1 MEINNLEINK
11 NLNNSLIN
19 AVDQNNFLQ
28 GTLGK
33 AINTAID
40 IGLRAALPD
49 LIENQ
54 VINIKDN
61 MINYGLKD
69 GINKTIEDAINLGKS
84 ALGIIT
90 GNFENISQMQE
101 AVKSGGIIDGVS
113 SLIDTV
119 LMHMQNSGVI
129 NKNIS
134 SLIKQ
139 GKNIILDNVENNIE
153 KSFSDQLKNIDNLEK
168 NINNW
173 ENAFENKDFDK
184 MENSYKRIMTELK
197 NIVPIE
203 NTISKA
209 RTIENLHNLIKNNGK
224 NFELTEEEIILANK
238 LK

>member
-49 LIENQ
+49 VIENQ

-84 ALGIIT
+84 ALGIVT

-119 LMHMQNSGVI
+119 LLHMQNSGVI
-129 NKNIS
+129 NKNVS

-139 GKNIILDNVENNIE
+139 GKNIILDNVENNIQ
-153 KSFSDQLKNIDNLEK
+153 KSFSDQLKNIDSLEK

-173 ENAFENKDFDK
+173 ENSFENRDFDK
-184 MENSYKRIMTELK
+184 MENSYKKIMTELK
-197 NIVPIE
+197 SIVPLE

-209 RTIENLHNLIKNNGK
+209 RIIENLHNLIKNNGK
-224 NFELTEEEIILANK
+224 NFELTEEEIRLANK

>member
-11 NLNNSLIN
+11 NLNNSLIK
-19 AVDQNNFLQ
+19 AVDQNSFLQ

-49 LIENQ
+49 VIENQ

-61 MINYGLKD
+61 MVNYGLKD

-84 ALGIIT
+84 AIGIIT

-101 AVKSGGIIDGVS
+101 AVKNGGIIDGVS
-113 SLIDTV
+113 SLIDSV
-119 LMHMQNSGVI
+119 LMHMQESGVI

-153 KSFSDQLKNIDNLEK
+153 KSFSDQLKNIDNLER

-173 ENAFENKDFDK
+173 ENAFNNKDFNK
-184 MENSYKRIMTELK
+184 MENSYKKIMTELK

-209 RTIENLHNLIKNNGK
+209 RTIENLHKLIKNNGK
-224 NFELTEEEIILANK
+224 NFELTEEEIRLANK
-238 LK
+238 L

>member
-11 NLNNSLIN
+11 NLNNSLIK
-19 AVDQNNFLQ
+19 AVDQNSFLQ

-49 LIENQ
+49 VIENQ

-61 MINYGLKD
+61 MVNYGLKD

-84 ALGIIT
+84 AIGIIT

-101 AVKSGGIIDGVS
+101 AVKNGGIIDGVS
-113 SLIDTV
+113 SLIDSV
-119 LMHMQNSGVI
+119 LMHMQESGVI

-134 SLIKQ
+134 SLNKQ

-153 KSFSDQLKNIDNLEK
+153 KSFSDQLKNIDNLER

-173 ENAFENKDFDK
+173 ENAFNNKDFSK
-184 MENSYKRIMTELK
+184 MENSYKKIITELK

-209 RTIENLHNLIKNNGK
+209 RTIENLHNLIKYNNK
-224 NFELTEEEIILANK
+224 IFELTEEEIRLANK
-238 LK
+238 L

>member
-11 NLNNSLIN
+11 NLNNSLIK
-19 AVDQNNFLQ
+19 AVDQNSFLQ

-49 LIENQ
+49 VIENQ

-61 MINYGLKD
+61 MVNYGLKD

-84 ALGIIT
+84 AIGIIT

-101 AVKSGGIIDGVS
+101 AVKNGGIIDGVS
-113 SLIDTV
+113 SLIDSV
-119 LMHMQNSGVI
+119 LMHMQESGVI

-153 KSFSDQLKNIDNLEK
+153 KSFSDQLKNIDNLER

-173 ENAFENKDFDK
+173 ENAFNNKDFNK
-184 MENSYKRIMTELK
+184 MENSYKKIMTELK

-224 NFELTEEEIILANK
+224 NFELTEEEIRLANK
-238 LK
+238 L

>member
-40 IGLRAALPD
+40 IGLRAVLPD
-49 LIENQ
+49 VIENQ

-61 MINYGLKD
+61 MVNYGLKE

-90 GNFENISQMQE
+90 GNFDNISQMQE
-101 AVKSGGIIDGVS
+101 AVKNGGIIDEVS

-119 LMHMQNSGVI
+119 LMHMQDSGVI

-173 ENAFENKDFDK
+173 ENAFENKDFNK
-184 MENSYKRIMTELK
+184 MENSYKKIMTELK

-224 NFELTEEEIILANK
+224 NFELTEEEIRLANK

>member
-11 NLNNSLIN
+11 NLNNSLIKT
-19 AVDQNNFLQ
+19 VDQNSFLQ

-49 LIENQ
+49 VIENQ

-61 MINYGLKD
+61 MVNYGLKD

-84 ALGIIT
+84 AIGIIT

-101 AVKSGGIIDGVS
+101 AVKNGGIIDGVS
-113 SLIDTV
+113 SLIDSV
-119 LMHMQNSGVI
+119 LMHMQESGVI

-153 KSFSDQLKNIDNLEK
+153 KSFSDQLKNIDNLER

-173 ENAFENKDFDK
+173 ENAFNNKDFNK
-184 MENSYKRIMTELK
+184 MENSYKKIMTELK

-224 NFELTEEEIILANK
+224 NFELTEEEIRLANK
-238 LK
+238 L

>member
-49 LIENQ
+49 VIENQ

-84 ALGIIT
+84 ALGIVT

-119 LMHMQNSGVI
+119 LLHMQNSGVI
-129 NKNIS
+129 NKNVS

-139 GKNIILDNVENNIE
+139 GKNIILDNVENNIQ
-153 KSFSDQLKNIDNLEK
+153 KSFSDQLKNIDSLEK

-173 ENAFENKDFDK
+173 ENSFENRDFDK
-184 MENSYKRIMTELK
+184 MENSYKKIMTELK
-197 NIVPIE
+197 SIVPLE

-209 RTIENLHNLIKNNGK
+209 RIIENLIYNSNEDGI
-224 NFELTEEEIILANK
+224 F
-238 LK
+238 

>member
-11 NLNNSLIN
+11 NLNNSLIK
-19 AVDQNNFLQ
+19 AVDQNSFLQ

-49 LIENQ
+49 VIENQ

-61 MINYGLKD
+61 MVNYGLKD

-84 ALGIIT
+84 AIGIIT

-101 AVKSGGIIDGVS
+101 AVKNGGIIDGVS
-113 SLIDTV
+113 SLIDSV
-119 LMHMQNSGVI
+119 LMHMQESGVI

-153 KSFSDQLKNIDNLEK
+153 KSFSDQLKNIDNLER

-173 ENAFENKDFDK
+173 ENAFNNKDFNK
-184 MENSYKRIMTELK
+184 MENSYKKIITELK

-224 NFELTEEEIILANK
+224 NFELTEEEIRLANK
-238 LK
+238 L

>member
-1 MEINNLEINK
+1 M
-11 NLNNSLIN
+11 
-19 AVDQNNFLQ
+19 V
-28 GTLGK
+28 
-33 AINTAID
+33 
-40 IGLRAALPD
+40 
-49 LIENQ
+49 
-54 VINIKDN
+54 
-61 MINYGLKD
+61 NYGLKD

-84 ALGIIT
+84 AIGIIT

-101 AVKSGGIIDGVS
+101 AVKNGGIIDGVS
-113 SLIDTV
+113 SLIDSV
-119 LMHMQNSGVI
+119 LMHMQESGVI

-153 KSFSDQLKNIDNLEK
+153 KSFSDQLKNIDNLER

-173 ENAFENKDFDK
+173 ENAFNNKDFNK
-184 MENSYKRIMTELK
+184 MENSYKKIMTELK

-224 NFELTEEEIILANK
+224 NFELTEEEIRLANK
-238 LK
+238 L